1 MLYYHLDLKK
11 ILKIRSFKKNLEMI
25 KIKTNFI
32 YKNNYIKMLTKSI
45 LRLKKKKQLSTKKKK
60 GSCTFKNMII

>member
-60 GSCTFKNMII
+60 VYLFLKKIIK